1 MIWTLSLGLE
11 FCSPLCSYAGFAS
24 PLSNRNSFFT
34 ISLLFSYF
42 FSHRL
47 VKLDP
52 LVGPD
57 LSLKIHPLLAL
68 RAFCNSLKTLYFALR
83 VEWKFETLKMWLLKS
98 LCTSAALTCVN
109 SNWFHVFSGPLI
121 FAQSQCNTSAQ
132 GHFSTTSLTQVP
144 QSPLGTR

>member
-109 SNWFHVFSGPLI
+109 SNGVADFTSSVALWYLHSHSATLRHKGI
-121 FAQSQCNTSAQ
+121 SQQLLSRRS
-132 GHFSTTSLTQVP
+132 HRVP
-144 QSPLGTR
+144 